1 MINVLAFGM
10 GEISELNFRV
20 LEVHRFTLC
29 ATQTKHTQKKGKK
42 QYNTYAQN
50 SLKPILTESTRC
62 DESVGA
68 RFTQNGFKT
77 TKL

>member
-1 MINVLAFGM
+1 MINGLAFGM

-29 ATQTKHTQKKGKK
+29 ATQTKHTQKSKK

-50 SLKPILTESTRC
+50 SLKPILTESTC
-62 DESVGA
+62 CHESVGEK
-68 RFTQNGFKT
+68 FTQNGFKT
-77 TKL
+77 RKL